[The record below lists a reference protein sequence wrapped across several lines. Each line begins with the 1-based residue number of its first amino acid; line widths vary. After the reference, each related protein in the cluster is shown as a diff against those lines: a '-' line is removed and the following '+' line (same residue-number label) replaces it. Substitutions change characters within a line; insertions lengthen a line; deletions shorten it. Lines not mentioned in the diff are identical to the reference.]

1 MSKTLYDLRIIE
13 VFGQKHRT
21 THVNEVIATT
31 FSLDA
36 AFRKEKSGQNGA
48 FSILSAKEVS
58 SRLPPAPTV
67 VGPASPPLRFAQAP
81 PVICR
86 LGGLKA
92 SPRKTNPP
100 SSGRFYSRL
109 RRSRASLASPSPQIK
124 NHLSVVFCAVRA
136 FARSR
141 ADSNCCRSFCRALPS
156 HSATRPS
163 IFNHPPL
170 IPAGG
175 PGTRLNRPLRG
186 HIF

>member
-67 VGPASPPLRFAQAP
+67 VGPASPPLRFAHAP
-81 PVICR
+81 PVNCHPR
-86 LGGLKA
+86 ALNA
-92 SPRKTNPP
+92 SPPSPNPP
-100 SSGRFYSRL
+100 SSDRVWSLLGR
-109 RRSRASLASPSPQIK
+109 
-124 NHLSVVFCAVRA
+124 
-136 FARSR
+136 
-141 ADSNCCRSFCRALPS
+141 
-156 HSATRPS
+156 
-163 IFNHPPL
+163 
-170 IPAGG
+170 
-175 PGTRLNRPLRG
+175 
-186 HIF
+186 